1 MRLLITGGGTGGHVY
16 PALAVL
22 EALDHDT
29 AQAVA
34 WVGGAESQG
43 LERDLVSRQGI
54 PYLAVRCGAI
64 RGTGP
69 WGALRGAADLAR
81 GVVDALGV
89 LRGFRPDVVLSTGGF
104 VSAPLVIAARL
115 RRCPCLIYLPDIE
128 PGLAIR
134 HLSRW
139 ADRVAVSF
147 EQAGAHFRLDKVVV
161 TGYPVRK
168 ELLTTTKED
177 ARRALGLAEGADAG
191 LPVLLVMGGSR
202 GARSINRAVQRVL
215 PELLSLARVIHISG
229 QADIDDLRRAAQAL
243 ADNRRCRYHLHAYL
257 HEEMAAAL
265 AAADLVV
272 ARAGAATLAEFPA
285 VGLPAILVPYPY
297 SGQFQNAN
305 AGFLAERGA
314 AVVLPDGE
322 LEGRLLPT
330 IQALLNDLPRR
341 TAMSV
346 AARQLSRPDA
356 AAAIVGVL
364 QVLASSSMGAKTRS

>member
-22 EALDHDT
+22 EALDRDAEH
-29 AQAVA
+29 AVA
-34 WVGGAESQG
+34 WVGSAEEQG
-43 LERDLVSRQGI
+43 LERDIVSREGV
-54 PYLAVRCGAI
+54 PFLTVRCGAI
-64 RGTGP
+64 RGAGP
-69 WGALRGAADLAR
+69 WGALRGAANMGR
-81 GVVDALGV
+81 GIFDALRV
-89 LRGFRPDVVLSTGGF
+89 LRRFRPDVVLSTGGF
-104 VSAPLVIAARL
+104 VSAPLVIGAWL

-147 EQAGAHFRLDKVVV
+147 EQAGEHFHPDKVVV

-168 ELLTTTKED
+168 ELLTMTQED
-177 ARRALGLAEGADAG
+177 ARRALGLAEGADAD
-191 LPVLLVMGGSR
+191 LPILLVMGGSR
-202 GARSINRAVQRVL
+202 GARSINQAVQRVL

-229 QADIDDLRRAAQAL
+229 QADIDDLRHAAQSL

-257 HEEMAAAL
+257 HEEMGAAL

-285 VGLPAILVPYPY
+285 VGLQAILVPYPY
-297 SGQFQNAN
+297 SGQFQDAN

-314 AVVLPDGE
+314 AVVLPDDE
-322 LEGRLLPT
+322 LVRLLPT
-330 IQALLNDLPRR
+330 IQELLNDPTRR
-341 TAMSV
+341 AAMSA

-356 AAAIVGVL
+356 AAAIVAEL
-364 QVLASSSMGAKTRS
+364 QTLAGR